1 MGVAPAGPA
10 GSPIHG
16 RVRSLGPRRRTG
28 KAYWSRITGRAY
40 RIDIVTTRG
49 SIYNTRHMDTPA
61 INLTGKDTVM
71 KTLGLI
77 CLFSLIALFAVG
89 ASFGQTDPVEENT
102 GQAEAE
108 TNEPDETPPP
118 TVSRSVNHT
127 PFGVRAGYTSWKNLD
142 QFHVGGHVYLG
153 ELWPNV
159 EFTPGFEVGFGNSAT
174 VLTING
180 DVTYLFTEFVGFP
193 WGLYGGGSLSFNLM
207 NPDGGDSE
215 TDLGLSGLVGTT
227 YTFVNDHKGMAEI
240 RFGIMDSP
248 SFKLTFGYT
257 LF

>member
-1 MGVAPAGPA
+1 
-10 GSPIHG
+10 
-16 RVRSLGPRRRTG
+16 
-28 KAYWSRITGRAY
+28 
-40 RIDIVTTRG
+40 
-49 SIYNTRHMDTPA
+49 
-61 INLTGKDTVM
+61 M

-77 CLFSLIALFAVG
+77 GLFSLIALFAAG

-102 GQAEAE
+102 DQVETE
-108 TNEPDETPPP
+108 TNEPAEAPPQTASHSTNYP
-118 TVSRSVNHT
+118 

-142 QFHVGGHVYLG
+142 QFHFGGHVYLG

-159 EFTPGFEVGFGNSAT
+159 EFTPNVEVGFSDSAT

-207 NPDGGDSE
+207 NPDVGDSE
-215 TDLGLSGLVGTT
+215 TDLGLSGLFGTT
-227 YTFVNDHKGMAEI
+227 YTFANDHKGMAEI